1 MKSSKSMKP
10 FGFVVSSL
18 FGFMLQAAW
27 TCLCNLRTGLCD
39 LCVSVCTQRRV
50 AIPQA
55 SRTDT
60 AGRFLENEKF
70 PPKKQKSTKNETKR
84 PGMAWKPPGAPG
96 GVEGGAGGAPGRA
109 GVRAPRFSSF
119 LRACLLDSP
128 RFSLSCVIGPRFSP
142 ASLLDSPG
150 VPPRFSSFL
159 LCALPAPKIQP
170 DRPWTQQSSRTRHR
184 ANFGQN

>member
-1 MKSSKSMKP
+1 MAYDTETKSSKSMRP

-18 FGFMLQAAW
+18 FGFMLQAAR

-96 GVEGGAGGAPGRA
+96 GLKGAEGAPGRA
-109 GVRAPRFSSF
+109 GVRAGGASF
-119 LRACLLDSP
+119 
-128 RFSLSCVIGPRFSP
+128 
-142 ASLLDSPG
+142 
-150 VPPRFSSFL
+150 FL
-159 LCALPAPKIQP
+159 LVSLVSP
-170 DRPWTQQSSRTRHR
+170 
-184 ANFGQN
+184 FLV